1 VTKDVFLSV
10 RIDEP
15 SKLRLSAYAEERG
28 VSLGELCRQAL
39 DEWLVHQSEATPA
52 APADHPVLPPVPSLA
67 DMRKVALGELTE
79 RFRKR
84 FPEGE
89 DDGYQLQW
97 VRACLPGVRALCNA
111 DPRAVLAEI
120 RLSVGIQSW
129 AATEGHSVGA
139 VT

>member
-39 DEWLVHQSEATPA
+39 DEWLVHQSEVAFA
-52 APADHPVLPPVPSLA
+52 APAERPVLPPIPSLA
-67 DMRKVALGELTE
+67 DMRRVALCELAD

-84 FPEGE
+84 FPSGE

-120 RLSVGIQSW
+120 RLSVGMPSW
-129 AATEGHSVGA
+129 ASSEGHPVGGEA
-139 VT
+139 